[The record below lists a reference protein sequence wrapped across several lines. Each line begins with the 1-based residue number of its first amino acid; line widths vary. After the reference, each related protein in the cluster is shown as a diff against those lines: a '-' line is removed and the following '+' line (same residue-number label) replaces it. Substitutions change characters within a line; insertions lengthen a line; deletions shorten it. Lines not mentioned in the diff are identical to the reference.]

1 MRLTSTCCVRSG
13 AVCQADAIVQGAE
26 LGQRQRTAAIRRASE
41 RPAKSL
47 RNWIRARWEILPAAS
62 GLRQRRSSSL
72 QLELRTLLR
81 RILVSFRHPQFYR
94 HTPLAGS
101 RRRLYGLQ
109 SSLHHQS
116 IDSSSLVKQ
125 RRDCLRGRLA
135 SPRSRHNTFHIHSV
149 STPASS
155 SWTSTSG
162 QKRRMYV
169 SSLPGRW

>member
-13 AVCQADAIVQGAE
+13 AVCQEDAIVQGAE
-26 LGQRQRTAAIRRASE
+26 LGQRQRTAAIRRPSE

-47 RNWIRARWEILPAAS
+47 RNWIRARREITPCCVY
-62 GLRQRRSSSL
+62 RRTAPL
-72 QLELRTLLR
+72 QVQLLTLLQ

-169 SSLPGRW
+169 SSLPSRW